1 MPQIPVDATAAAA
14 YSLAQTKRGCRRMS
28 IAHDAPE
35 ASAFKISNIFG

>member
-1 MPQIPVDATAAAA
+1 MALTMPQIPAAA

-28 IAHDAPE
+28 NAHDARE